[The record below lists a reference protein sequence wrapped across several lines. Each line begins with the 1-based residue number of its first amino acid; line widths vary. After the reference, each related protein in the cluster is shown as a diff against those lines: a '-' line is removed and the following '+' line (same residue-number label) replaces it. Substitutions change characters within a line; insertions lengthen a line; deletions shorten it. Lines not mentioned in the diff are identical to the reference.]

1 MALPLDFT
9 AARTMERSFP
19 QGPWRQ
25 CAMTSCVSHWRD
37 TVDFTMLRKSKQF
50 SHVYFW
56 ALCIIYHNINYRIIT
71 KTQQP
76 NICGFGGSLIFALP
90 MYSPSLNIYDFGN
103 YTFTNIYTNII
114 LVPKFYNSV
123 LSPWIWGS
131 WPHASGYSHRRKQL
145 SAQCGHPPANCDR
158 TQHLKSHSLQPR
170 RQTQ

>member
-1 MALPLDFT
+1 MPPGGSSCFIYSKSCRVTSRSDRNFGSAHRMALPLDFT

-71 KTQQP
+71 KNTTTKH
-76 NICGFGGSLIFALP
+76 LWVWRIFDFCTTYVLAITEHLWFWKLHL
-90 MYSPSLNIYDFGN
+90 YQHIYQHHLSSQ
-103 YTFTNIYTNII
+103 I
-114 LVPKFYNSV
+114 L
-123 LSPWIWGS
+123 
-131 WPHASGYSHRRKQL
+131 QL
-145 SAQCGHPPANCDR
+145 SSFAMDLRFTATCFR
-158 TQHLKSHSLQPR
+158 VQPS
-170 RQTQ
+170 